1 MILKNK
7 MQIRH
12 KAQGTR
18 LSFIAFRK
26 FSFLAPCTL
35 FLVPCALLL
44 VLFLAGC
51 FYKFNDVSVPV
62 EIKTIKILTFDN
74 KARYTNNRLSPQLA
88 DRLRQKIV
96 SQTKLT
102 PVNNESADWEISGF
116 ISQYDVTTSAISN
129 QQVATN
135 RLIVGVSVTI
145 TDRKTGKDPRNLS
158 INRSFDFSATLTLTQ
173 AEQRLNDEMI
183 RNLADEI
190 FNQIF
195 SDWK

>member
-1 MILKNK
+1 LKNK
-7 MQIRH
+7 KQIRH
-12 KAQGTR
+12 KEQGSGLFYPGIKKTC
-18 LSFIAFRK
+18 LLIS
-26 FSFLAPCTL
+26 CTL
-35 FLVPCALLL
+35 FLVP
-44 VLFLAGC
+44 FFTGC
-51 FYKFNDVSVPV
+51 FYKFNDVSVPA

-74 KARYTNNRLSPQLA
+74 KARYQNNRLSPQLTE
-88 DRLRQKIV
+88 RLRQKIV

-102 PVNNESADWEISGF
+102 QVNNENADWEISGF

-135 RLIVGVSVTI
+135 RLIVGVSITV
-145 TDRKTGKDPRNLS
+145 TDRKTGKEPKNLS
-158 INRSFDFSATLTLTQ
+158 VNRSFDFSATLTLNQ

>member
-1 MILKNK
+1 MK
-7 MQIRH
+7 IRH
-12 KAQGTR
+12 KAQGTS
-18 LSFIAFRK
+18 LSCFAFKK
-26 FSFLAPCTL
+26 FCLLVPCTL
-35 FLVPCALLL
+35 FLVP
-44 VLFLAGC
+44 FFTGC
-51 FYKFNDVSVPV
+51 FYKFNDVSVPPEV
-62 EIKTIKILTFDN
+62 KTIKILTFDN

-102 PVNNESADWEISGF
+102 PVNNESADWEISGY

-135 RLIVGVSVTI
+135 RLIVGVSITI
-145 TDRKTGKDPRNLS
+145 TDRATGKEPRNLS
-158 INRSFDFSATLTLTQ
+158 ISRSFDFSATLTLTQ